1 MNEFFRFLILFGLII
16 VNQIFLA
23 TSIWSI
29 TPDVFLINTLVM
41 TTFVKRVPNVYFFIF
56 KGFLIDLFFSNITM
70 PYTLTF
76 GIIGLYL
83 NFSTLKWIQ
92 RSLLEQI
99 ILISS
104 ISFALNIMLFMI
116 NSYADGMSIRIM
128 LNPLLNSVIWA
139 FIFINQRQKW
149 LKII

>member
-29 TPDVFLINTLVM
+29 TPDIFLINTLVM
-41 TTFVKRVPNVYFFIF
+41 TTFVKKVPNVYFFIF
-56 KGFLIDLFFSNITM
+56 KGFLIDLFFSNLTM

-99 ILISS
+99 ILICF
-104 ISFALNIMLFMI
+104 ISFVLNVMLFMI
-116 NSYADGMSIRIM
+116 NSYADGMNIRIV
-128 LNPLLNSVIWA
+128 LNPLLNAAIWA

-149 LKII
+149 LKNI

>member
-41 TTFVKRVPNVYFFIF
+41 TTFVKKVPNVYFFIF

-99 ILISS
+99 ILICS
-104 ISFALNIMLFMI
+104 ISFVLNIILFMI
-116 NSYADGMSIRIM
+116 NSYADGMNIRIV
-128 LNPLLNSVIWA
+128 LNPLFNAAIWA

-149 LKII
+149 LKNI